1 MDAQEADAFVNVSAS
16 FVLLSEIL
24 RMLFWGEKKEGEKKK
39 SSLNLRLLAVLLDRY
54 IVLYS

>member
-24 RMLFWGEKKEGEKKK
+24 RMLFWGGKEKKEKKR
-39 SSLNLRLLAVLLDRY
+39 SRL
-54 IVLYS
+54 